1 LLLVALIILI
11 SNFLKS
17 ITVSRLAIF
26 IGARNAP
33 LSYVIRPD
41 SSSPDPLPP
50 LAAGKPWSEACGSI
64 RNEMELCL
72 THDDPVFG
80 DDNHEI
86 FTLLHDSLE
95 GTIYGATITPYKK
108 KKDGRA
114 AWYAL
119 LTQHASQDR
128 RNAEVKRDT
137 TFLTSHIWKG
147 NGKALSKASPS
158 FH

>member
-1 LLLVALIILI
+1 MSYLVMSIFWKQWLSTKSKKKSTDKKL
-11 SNFLKS
+11 SPKMDRNTLKYTESAATS
-17 ITVSRLAIF
+17 IGAT
-26 IGARNAP
+26 IGARNAL

-41 SSSPDPLPP
+41 SSNPYPLPP
-50 LAAGKPWSEACGSI
+50 LEAGKPWSEACGLI
-64 RNEMELCL
+64 QNEKELCV

-80 DDNHEI
+80 DDSHEI

-119 LTQHASQDR
+119 LTQHARQD
-128 RNAEVKRDT
+128 
-137 TFLTSHIWKG
+137 
-147 NGKALSKASPS
+147 
-158 FH
+158 